1 MNAEVVAT
9 LTLAC
14 LYAPVAIAVQ
24 LGMRSGG
31 LSLAPIG
38 WMAVG
43 AYCAGLAATTWDVPL
58 IVGWLVA
65 AGIAAIGGPIVMTPV
80 ARVSGLYFALVSLA
94 FVLALQALL
103 SNLDYTGG
111 ALGIYG
117 IPLETTLGRAAIF
130 LALVC
135 AGAAWMSTGGR
146 GRRLRGAG
154 QDAMAARTLGIDV
167 FRTQLVVSS
176 FGAVIAASSG
186 VLYVGYVGYVDPLSY
201 GFALVVQVL
210 AMVIIGG
217 RTHWLGAVIGA
228 FLLGFLPLILRPL
241 AAERDVVNGAV
252 LIAVMVFLPGGLYS
266 LGARLAALARV
277 RRTRSGSPHHAVAPV
292 SETAVAEPERSMS

>member
-1 MNAEVVAT
+1 
-9 LTLAC
+9 
-14 LYAPVAIAVQ
+14 
-24 LGMRSGG
+24 
-31 LSLAPIG
+31 
-38 WMAVG
+38 
-43 AYCAGLAATTWDVPL
+43 
-58 IVGWLVA
+58 
-65 AGIAAIGGPIVMTPV
+65 
-80 ARVSGLYFALVSLA
+80 
-94 FVLALQALL
+94 
-103 SNLDYTGG
+103 
-111 ALGIYG
+111 
-117 IPLETTLGRAAIF
+117 
-130 LALVC
+130 
-135 AGAAWMSTGGR
+135 
-146 GRRLRGAG
+146 
-154 QDAMAARTLGIDV
+154 MAARTLGIDV

-266 LGARLAALARV
+266 LGARLSCACTRAAHQIRIPGPRGRPRV
-277 RRTRSGSPHHAVAPV
+277 RD
-292 SETAVAEPERSMS
+292 AVAEPERSMS